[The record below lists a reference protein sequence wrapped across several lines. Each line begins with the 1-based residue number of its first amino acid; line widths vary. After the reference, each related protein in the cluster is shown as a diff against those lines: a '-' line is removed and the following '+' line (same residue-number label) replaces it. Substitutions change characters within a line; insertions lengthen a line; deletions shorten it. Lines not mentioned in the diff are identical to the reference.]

1 MSRKQSP
8 FPKKPLAIKRA
19 DGEPLTRVDLQYD
32 FLLHIFSDDQRVFT
46 DPYSSAFGGPA
57 GCKVSFRDLYVNA
70 IMHSTKATKALKDSM
85 SASAIFATD
94 FAMLALLAN
103 VGRVNTTMSFFAE
116 KKTAVRTY
124 HPIPALQRADGNLQD
139 APRIK
144 GLLKACTVPDE
155 DPKSVPT
162 TPGDIL
168 TRATT
173 GKVPPTS
180 IATIIFI
187 LSNYS
192 PAIGQEHF
200 LNELEFIDLFLPVEV
215 SSASR
220 ARAFLWLCYHF
231 HEATSAVN
239 EDDYDTEVLSVN
251 PFCDSHRLG
260 KAPAFVMITRA
271 EAEKENVDTEEEI
284 ARAEKSVNHRNDII
298 NKVVGSVS
306 TSSTSS
312 TSKAIHNGEENVPE
326 VKAKSKRNT
335 GVPMTLK
342 EKKERKALWDKQ
354 YRERVKNKAM
364 LEKNKESK
372 QKETKQKEVQPP
384 ADAAEFGPFPRGR
397 EPLYAAP
404 SYRHSSP
411 DVPSTYQHRYAP
423 YKFGTVGDPN
433 WSSRY
438 ASHSKGVGS
447 SHKSMLDHAW
457 HVINCTDPLLDS
469 DDEPDDHVH
478 RDYSKR
484 LRIIA
489 RVRGKEPT
497 PEPELYPVAPQPHA
511 ST

>member
-19 DGEPLTRVDLQYD
+19 DGDPLTRVDLQYD
-32 FLLHIFSDDQRVFT
+32 FLLNIFSDDQRVFT
-46 DPYSSAFGGPA
+46 DPYPSAFSGPPGG
-57 GCKVSFRDLYVNA
+57 KVSFRDLYVNA

-155 DPKSVPT
+155 DPKSIPT

-168 TRATT
+168 ARATS

-251 PFCDSHRLG
+251 PFCDSHRPG
-260 KAPAFVMITRA
+260 KAPAFIMITRA
-271 EAEKENVDTEEEI
+271 EAEKENVDTEEEV
-284 ARAEKSVNHRNDII
+284 ARAEKSVSHRNDII
-298 NKVVGSVS
+298 NKAS
-306 TSSTSS
+306 TTS
-312 TSKAIHNGEENVPE
+312 TSKPVHNDEGNVPE
-326 VKAKSKRNT
+326 VKPKGKRNT

-364 LEKNKESK
+364 QEKNKETKRKESK
-372 QKETKQKEVQPP
+372 QREVQPP
-384 ADAAEFGPFPRGR
+384 KLDLPADVAEFGPLSRGR
-397 EPLYAAP
+397 ESLYTAP
-404 SYRHSSP
+404 GYRRSSP
-411 DVPSTYQHRYAP
+411 DIPSMYQHRYAP
-423 YKFGTVGDPN
+423 YRFGTVGDPT
-433 WSSRY
+433 WSSRH

-447 SHKSMLDHAW
+447 SHKSMLEHAW

-469 DDEPDDHVH
+469 DDEADDHVH

-489 RVRGKEPT
+489 RVRGKDPT
-497 PEPELYPVAPQPHA
+497 PEPEPYPVAPQPHA

>member
-19 DGEPLTRVDLQYD
+19 DGDPLTRVDLQYD
-32 FLLHIFSDDQRVFT
+32 FLLNIFSDDQRVFT
-46 DPYSSAFGGPA
+46 DPYPPALGGPP
-57 GCKVSFRDLYVNA
+57 GGKVSFRDLYVNA

-155 DPKSVPT
+155 DLKSIPT

-168 TRATT
+168 VRATS

-192 PAIGQEHF
+192 P
-200 LNELEFIDLFLPVEV
+200 FIDLFLPVEV

-251 PFCDSHRLG
+251 PFCDSHRPG

-271 EAEKENVDTEEEI
+271 EAEKENVDTEEEV
-284 ARAEKSVNHRNDII
+284 ARAEKSVSHRNDII
-298 NKVVGSVS
+298 NKAS
-306 TSSTSS
+306 TTS
-312 TSKAIHNGEENVPE
+312 TSKLVHNDEGNVPE
-326 VKAKSKRNT
+326 VKPKGKRNT

-364 LEKNKESK
+364 QEKNKETKRKESK
-372 QKETKQKEVQPP
+372 QREVQPP
-384 ADAAEFGPFPRGR
+384 KLDLPVDAAEFGPSG
-397 EPLYAAP
+397 
-404 SYRHSSP
+404 YRRSSP
-411 DVPSTYQHRYAP
+411 DIPSMYQHRYAP
-423 YKFGTVGDPN
+423 YRYGTVGDPT
-433 WSSRY
+433 WSSRH

-447 SHKSMLDHAW
+447 SHKSMLEHAW

-469 DDEPDDHVH
+469 DDEADDHVH

-489 RVRGKEPT
+489 RVRGKDPT
-497 PEPELYPVAPQPHA
+497 PDPEPYPVAPQPHT

>member
-32 FLLHIFSDDQRVFT
+32 FLFNIFRDDQRVFT
-46 DPYSSAFGGPA
+46 DPYPSALGGPP
-57 GCKVSFRDLYVNA
+57 GGKVSFRDLYVNA

-85 SASAIFATD
+85 SASTIFATD

-155 DPKSVPT
+155 DPKLIPT

-168 TRATT
+168 VRATS

-200 LNELEFIDLFLPVEV
+200 LNELEFIDLFLPVDV

-251 PFCDSHRLG
+251 PFCDSHRPV

-271 EAEKENVDTEEEI
+271 EAEKENVDTEEEV
-284 ARAEKSVNHRNDII
+284 ARAEKSVSHRNDII
-298 NKVVGSVS
+298 NKAS
-306 TSSTSS
+306 TMS
-312 TSKAIHNGEENVPE
+312 TSKVVHNDEGNVPE
-326 VKAKSKRNT
+326 VKPKGKRNT

-364 LEKNKESK
+364 QEKNKETK
-372 QKETKQKEVQPP
+372 RKESNQREVQPP
-384 ADAAEFGPFPRGR
+384 KVDLPADVAEFGPLSRGR
-397 EPLYAAP
+397 EALYTAP
-404 SYRHSSP
+404 GYRRSSP
-411 DVPSTYQHRYAP
+411 DIPSVYQHRYAP
-423 YKFGTVGDPN
+423 YRYGTVGDPT
-433 WSSRY
+433 WPSRH
-438 ASHSKGVGS
+438 ASSKGVGS
-447 SHKSMLDHAW
+447 SHKSMLEHAW

-469 DDEPDDHVH
+469 DDEADDHVH
-478 RDYSKR
+478 RDYSQFC
-484 LRIIA
+484 LPI
-489 RVRGKEPT
+489 ENSHLT
-497 PEPELYPVAPQPHA
+497 YF
-511 ST
+511 